1 MIIGLF
7 YTTTR
12 FNVGDLQLFMQLVLV
27 IHINVCMH
35 VWYGM
40 VWYVC
45 GLCTTKMSCNGQD
58 IKGLKFDPL

>member
-7 YTTTR
+7 NTTTR

-40 VWYVC
+40 CVAC
-45 GLCTTKMSCNGQD
+45 AQ
-58 IKGLKFDPL
+58 LKWVAIDKI